1 MPCILAFD
9 QRNKICAQEQY
20 ECHRLGIDYISPH
33 SKVITNGVNVE
44 KTPERLTTHP

>member
-9 QRNKICAQEQY
+9 RRNKICAQEQY
-20 ECHRLGIDYISPH
+20 ECHRLEIDYISPH